1 MPLVR
6 LYKHAYTSHLNALD
20 LEHAER
26 RGEGPCPSEY
36 NTCNVLLTDT
46 PLPSF

>member
-6 LYKHAYTSHLNALD
+6 LYKHHYTSHLNKLD
-20 LEHAER
+20 LEFVER

-36 NTCNVLLTDT
+36 STCFVLLTDT
-46 PLPSF
+46 PLEMK